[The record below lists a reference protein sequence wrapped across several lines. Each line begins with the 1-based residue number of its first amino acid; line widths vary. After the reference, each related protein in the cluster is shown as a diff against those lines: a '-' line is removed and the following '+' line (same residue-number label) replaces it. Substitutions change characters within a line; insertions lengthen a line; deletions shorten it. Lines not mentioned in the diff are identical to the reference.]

1 MQPAIVGYCDPWSA
15 RPGEAISFKVSSV
28 ENRPFMSAVVRV
40 RHGDPNPAGPGMK
53 LIPIPGLGEGR
64 HDGLAQVARP
74 GSYGHAPAPRLPDNG
89 VVHFVVNVRCL
100 KRFASPQ
107 CLMAVQEPGSGRHLG
122 LGLRDGEVVLF
133 VSSGRNV
140 IVPTGL
146 ALAEMAWHCV
156 SVAFDPVRA
165 VAEVEVVERAPR
177 RGAIARGRV
186 IVSVPEAWPPI
197 SALSATSFG
206 ALLGPEPAF
215 LFDGQLEAP
224 RIGAG
229 PAPDLAASLGAC
241 GIAPDRAL
249 AAWDFASDMTSQT
262 FADRGQGALHGA
274 FVNLPARAMKG
285 SNWSGRE
292 MAWRH
297 AGRVRRG
304 AFPQRRRRR
313 RRLARGP

>member
-1 MQPAIVGYCDPWSA
+1 MQPPIIGYCDPWSA

-140 IVPTGL
+140 IVPTGPV
-146 ALAEMAWHCV
+146 LAEMAWHCV
-156 SVAFDPVRA
+156 SVAFDPARA
-165 VAEVEVVERAPR
+165 VAQVELVELAPR

-186 IVSVPEAWPPI
+186 SVSVPEAWPQV
-197 SALSATSFG
+197 SALSLTSFG
-206 ALLGPEPAF
+206 ALLSPNRPF
-215 LFDGQLEAP
+215 SSM
-224 RIGAG
+224 
-229 PAPDLAASLGAC
+229 AS
-241 GIAPDRAL
+241 
-249 AAWDFASDMTSQT
+249 S
-262 FADRGQGALHGA
+262 
-274 FVNLPARAMKG
+274 
-285 SNWSGRE
+285 
-292 MAWRH
+292 
-297 AGRVRRG
+297 
-304 AFPQRRRRR
+304 RRRASPPGVHPISSRAWAPSGLRR
-313 RRLARGP
+313 TARSQRGISLPI